1 MAEPA
6 ANSKNAEATGIDA
19 ARLDVRT
26 AGYCVYC
33 DRIVV
38 RQADGSCPEGHP
50 AEGVSGR
57 ITLVDDDPV
66 PVLPRFNVAAFVLP
80 IIWGPA
86 NGQWVGAVFLPIWLF
101 MDSIIGTANAGGIPT
116 QIAAPVVVVLTLA
129 FQAYFAKRA
138 NGVAFRRVCGRVSV
152 AEFKRQQLIW
162 AIASFPVS
170 AALLGWAAW
179 FSIVVRPTIPR

>member
-1 MAEPA
+1 L
-6 ANSKNAEATGIDA
+6 DA
-19 ARLDVRT
+19 ARLDVRF

-33 DRIVV
+33 DRIVE

-57 ITLVDDDPV
+57 IVLVDDDPV
-66 PVLPRFNVAAFVLP
+66 LSLPRFNVAAFVLP

-101 MDSIIGTANAGGIPT
+101 MDNIIQTANRGGLPT
-116 QIAAPVVVVLTLA
+116 QIAAPIVVTLTLV

-138 NGVAFRRVCGRVSV
+138 NGVAFRRVCDKVSV
-152 AEFKRQQLIW
+152 EEFKRHQRIW
-162 AIASFPVS
+162 AF
-170 AALLGWAAW
+170 AAVPAAALLLGWAVW
-179 FSIVVRPTIPR
+179 FEIAIAPTLAR